1 MTFTMYAATVAEITH
16 VIWISRPI
24 EMTFVI
30 TLTS

>member
-1 MTFTMYAATVAEITH
+1 MTFTVYAVTVAEITT

-24 EMTFVI
+24 AMTFVI